1 MPRRLLPAGSEQQV
15 LSAHGGAATMSSAF
29 QLQCHLVLIL
39 LAASKGDT
47 RYIEVSNGASAPR
60 CTSLLSSNFISSR
73 CALLSSVPTPTA
85 PGHRTDINTHPLHF
99 HSFPR
104 PFLDLVLLAK
114 GPRLTVLGS
123 PRRGRVAPRCSSPD
137 RAVMQL
143 YPFRS
148 RQVSLESCREGL
160 RFALSHPFPTVPPQV
175 RDAGEDEPF
184 LLLSEDLKRE
194 LSAGHI
200 YRRSL
205 RCIDMLSIEGQFTFT
220 ADQPQLHCATF
231 FIGEPEEL
239 LTIEYD
245 FVNIDCQGGDFLKV
259 FDGWILKGEKFP
271 SSLDHPLPTSQRYTD
286 FCESGAV
293 QRSIRSS
300 QNVAMIFFRIHQPG
314 NGFTITVKKS
324 ANLFPCNVISQTPSG
339 RFTMIIPHQ
348 HRNCSFSIIY
358 PVVIK
363 ISDLILGHLN
373 GLFLKVSCLL
383 PGK

>member
-1 MPRRLLPAGSEQQV
+1 MP
-15 LSAHGGAATMSSAF
+15 SAF

-47 RYIEVSNGASAPR
+47 RY
-60 CTSLLSSNFISSR
+60 
-73 CALLSSVPTPTA
+73 
-85 PGHRTDINTHPLHF
+85 
-99 HSFPR
+99 
-104 PFLDLVLLAK
+104 
-114 GPRLTVLGS
+114 
-123 PRRGRVAPRCSSPD
+123 
-137 RAVMQL
+137 
-143 YPFRS
+143 
-148 RQVSLESCREGL
+148 LE
-160 RFALSHPFPTVPPQV
+160 V

-194 LSAGHI
+194 LSAGHT

-205 RCIDMLSIEGQFTFT
+205 RELSRRVGRAEPGLVSAGCIDMLSIEGQFTFT

-314 NGFTITVKKS
+314 SGFTVTVKKNANVFRKS
-324 ANLFPCNVISQTPSG
+324 AFMLSTD
-339 RFTMIIPHQ
+339 RT
-348 HRNCSFSIIY
+348 
-358 PVVIK
+358 
-363 ISDLILGHLN
+363 
-373 GLFLKVSCLL
+373 KVSAGTEFSDIACTT
-383 PGK
+383 